1 MPQDSVQT
9 NYNHIGTLIME
20 SMYGHDFLSPGGLD
34 ACRTLVGFGQIH
46 NRQRV
51 LDVGCGLGGAAGY
64 MASTLKCRVH
74 GIDLV
79 QENIAEATRR
89 ASRNGLDQ
97 LLDFVVGDA
106 AALPFAEAEFDVVW
120 GQDAWCHVAD
130 KAQLLAEVRR
140 VLKAGGRLVFSDWLL
155 GTGSAAE
162 HANIRDITASPGM
175 ADLHRY
181 QSLLSQHGFVDVQER
196 DNTRLMVERYTLC
209 MKRLAEMELPLKDVY
224 GGRVYDVVWR
234 KQSQVMSAFTA
245 GNLRALA
252 FVAQG

>member
-1 MPQDSVQT
+1 
-9 NYNHIGTLIME
+9 ME
-20 SMYGHDFLSPGGLD
+20 SMYGDDFLSPGGLD
-34 ACRTLVGFGQIH
+34 ACRTLAGFGQIR

-64 MASTLKCRVH
+64 LASALECRVH

-79 QENIAEATRR
+79 PENIAEATRR
-89 ASRNGLDQ
+89 ALRKGFDQ
-97 LLDFVVGDA
+97 RLDFVVGDA
-106 AALPFAEAEFDVVW
+106 ATLPFVDAEFDVVW

-130 KAQLLAEVRR
+130 KAQLVREVRR
-140 VLKAGGRLVFSDWLL
+140 VLKVGGRLVFSDWLL
-155 GTGSAAE
+155 GAGSAAE
-162 HANIRDITASPGM
+162 QANIRDITASPGM

-181 QSLLSQHGFVDVQER
+181 RSLLSQHGFADVQER
-196 DNTRLMVERYTLC
+196 DNTRLMVERYTHC

-234 KQSQVMSAFTA
+234 KQSEVMSAFAA
-245 GNLRALA
+245 GTLRALA